1 VRRRTLIAAFFAIP
15 VALFLCLPAGT
26 SAAAKKPKKP
36 GRAKPVPVNFDTRLP
51 VLGTRLAEF
60 PPGDGKAIADGAC
73 LACHST
79 DMVRQQRLTEK
90 QWTAN
95 VTKMVGWG
103 AEVPET
109 KREALIAYLV
119 KNFGPDND
127 RFEPVVTRPVGR

>member
-1 VRRRTLIAAFFAIP
+1 MRGGR
-15 VALFLCLPAGT
+15 
-26 SAAAKKPKKP
+26 SAAAWLAFLAVLLLCAPTPSVAASKKRKKT
-36 GRAKPVPVNFDTRLP
+36 AKARTAPVNFDTRLP

-60 PPGDGKAIADGAC
+60 PPGDGKATADGAC

-90 QWTAN
+90 QWAAN